1 MILQLINQFL
11 IHALGGFADLMGW
24 ALLNIGPFV
33 GVPTFFILMFL
44 LYMELIRRQFLAA
57 FPWTFLQ
64 VRVPETNT
72 RTPRGMEE
80 VFNVLHGAFR
90 PPDLYDLYLDGF
102 VHPWF
107 SAEIR
112 GTKEGVTF
120 VFRIPTA
127 IRQLFEAAVY
137 AQYPDAEITEGEDYT
152 QRFPLSKLETDFD
165 LWGTEMILLK
175 PDAYPLKTFVDFEDE
190 FAEDGRFVD
199 PMAAMTEVVSALNP
213 GEEMWIQI
221 LFRPEIAGISLPGIT
236 RPDWRKKGEDLAL
249 KLAGK
254 EPKKKLGRL
263 QQVLGGIGTVASPF
277 LPGPAIEPK
286 KKSSAVDLGILKL
299 TPGETDIVR
308 AIQRN
313 VSKSGY
319 GTAIRVIAIGPKG
332 KFIRRQRI
340 PQLFGIFRQY
350 GTQNLNTLVPD
361 TARFTTSRPTF
372 GLSAPR
378 QRRRKH
384 RILWRYQQR
393 YHREAGYI
401 LNVEELATLFH
412 FPVTTVKTPTLEHAR
427 ARKGEPPPEVPLAPL
442 EE

>member
-1 MILQLINQFL
+1 MTIPELLSQLFL
-11 IHALGGFADLMGW
+11 RSLVGFADLLGS
-24 ALLNIGPFV
+24 ALLNIGPIV
-33 GVPTFFILMFL
+33 GVILFMVIMFL
-44 LYMELIRRQFLAA
+44 LYMEVIRRQFMAA

-80 VFNVLHGAFR
+80 VFNVLHGSFR

-107 SAEIR
+107 SVEIR

-127 IRQLFEAAVY
+127 IRQLFEGAIY
-137 AQYPDAEITEGEDYT
+137 AQYPDAEISEAEDYT
-152 QRFPLSKLETDFD
+152 QQFPLATLEKDFD

-175 PDAYPLKTFVDFEDE
+175 PDPYPIKSYVDFEDE

-199 PMAAMTEVVSALNP
+199 PMAAVTEVVSSLNP

-221 LFRPEIAGISLPGIT
+221 LFRPEIPGFQLPGIT
-236 RPDWRKKGEDLAL
+236 RGDWRKKGEEIAL
-249 KLAGK
+249 KLAGR
-254 EPKKKLGRL
+254 EIKKKPSRL
-263 QQVLGGIGTVASPF
+263 QQILGLIGTVVTPL
-277 LPGPAIEPK
+277 LPGPTVEAK
-286 KKSSAVDLGILKL
+286 KKSSAVDLGVLKL
-299 TPGETDIVR
+299 TPGETDVIR

-319 GTAIRVIAIGPKG
+319 GCAIRIMGIGLKG
-332 KFIRRQRI
+332 KFVRRMRI

-350 GTQNLNTLVPD
+350 GSQNLNTFIPD
-361 TARFTTSRPTF
+361 GRFSTSRPTYGF
-372 GLSAPR
+372 SAKR
-378 QRRRKH
+378 QSRRK
-384 RILWRYQQR
+384 RRMLWRYQQR
-393 YHREAGYI
+393 YFREAGYI

-427 ARKGEPPPEVPLAPL
+427 ARKGEPPPEVPFAPV

>member
-1 MILQLINQFL
+1 MVILELLSQFL
-11 IHALGGFADLMGW
+11 LRSLVGFADLLGW
-24 ALLNIGPFV
+24 ALLHMGPIV
-33 GVPTFFILMFL
+33 GAILFMVLLFL
-44 LYMELIRRQFLAA
+44 LYMEVIRRQFLAA
-57 FPWTFLQ
+57 FPWTFVQ

-90 PPDLYDLYLDGF
+90 PPDLYDFYLDGF

-127 IRQLFEAAVY
+127 IRQLFEGAVY
-137 AQYPDAEITEGEDYT
+137 AQYPDAEISEAEDYA
-152 QRFPLSKLETDFD
+152 QRFPLAALEKDFD
-165 LWGTEMILLK
+165 LWATEMILLK
-175 PDAYPLKTFVDFEDE
+175 PDPYPLKTYVDFEDE

-199 PMAAMTEVVSALNP
+199 PMAAVTEVVSSLNH

-221 LFRPEIAGISLPGIT
+221 LFRPEIPGFQLPGIT
-236 RPDWRKKGEDLAL
+236 RGDWQKKGEDLAL

-254 EPKKKLGRL
+254 EPKKKLTRL
-263 QQVLGGIGTVASPF
+263 QQILGAVGTVVTPL
-277 LPGPAIEPK
+277 LPGPTIEAK
-286 KKSSAVDLGILKL
+286 KKSSTVDLGILKL

-313 VSKSGY
+313 VSKSGF
-319 GTAIRVIAIGPKG
+319 GCAIRALGIGPKG
-332 KFIRRQRI
+332 KFVRRMRI
-340 PQLFGIFRQY
+340 PQIFGIFRQY
-350 GTQNLNTLVPD
+350 STQNLNALVPD
-361 TARFTTSRPTF
+361 GRFSTSRPTYGF
-372 GLSAPR
+372 NAKR
-378 QRRRKH
+378 QSKRKRRM
-384 RILWRYQQR
+384 LWRYQQR
-393 YHREAGYI
+393 YFREAGYI